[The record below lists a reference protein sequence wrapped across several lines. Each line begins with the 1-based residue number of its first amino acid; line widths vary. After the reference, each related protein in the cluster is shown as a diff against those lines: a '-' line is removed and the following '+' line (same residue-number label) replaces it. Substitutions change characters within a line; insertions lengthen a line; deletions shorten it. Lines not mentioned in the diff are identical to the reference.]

1 MYPPQ
6 FYPFEMFSSEL
17 RSSARTASVV
27 LFLLLFLLQ
36 LLIVL
41 LQPEDVVRK

>member
-6 FYPFEMFSSEL
+6 FYPFEMFSGEL

-27 LFLLLFLLQ
+27 LFLILFLLQ

-41 LQPEDVVRK
+41 LQAEYVVRK